1 MFKGRQN
8 LMKTKASILGVAL
21 LSAGLLAILPDTAQ
35 AQRRGGG
42 GRGFGGGYGGYGG
55 YNRGY
60 GSYGGYGGYNR
71 GYGGYGGNYGRGYG
85 YGNGGYYGGRNS
97 YYYEP
102 DNVYV
107 EPSQPAV
114 AAPSNNSSMIRV
126 RVPDPNAKVTI
137 DGQPTGQNGMVRT
150 FQTPPLEPGYQYSYE
165 VRAEIPGQGVQRRS
179 VMFGAGQN
187 VDVDFT
193 NSAGSQSTD
202 SDS

>member
-1 MFKGRQN
+1 
-8 LMKTKASILGVAL
+8 MKTKASILGVAL
-21 LSAGLLAILPDTAQ
+21 LSAGLLAIWPDTAD

-42 GRGFGGGYGGYGG
+42 GRGFGGGYGGGYGG
-55 YNRGY
+55 YGRG
-60 GSYGGYGGYNR
+60 YGGYGGYNR
-71 GYGGYGGNYGRGYG
+71 GYGGYGANYGRGSYGGG
-85 YGNGGYYGGRNS
+85 YGNGGYYGDYPRNS

-102 DNVYV
+102 DTVYA

-114 AAPSNNSSMIRV
+114 AAPSNNTSMIRV
-126 RVPDPNAKVTI
+126 RVANPNAKVTI

-179 VMFGAGQN
+179 VMFSAGQN

-193 NSAGSQSTD
+193 SSAR